1 MLVNWGMLNTGL
13 QEEAFYFKS
22 ALKQVP
28 NFNGLQ
34 ANILRRA
41 TSINYRSRSGAWPG
55 LGQGQRFAMRW
66 LGLLVIKKAG
76 KYRLSLGSDDGS
88 KLYVDNRNVINND
101 GLHKFQWKHAG
112 RRLVKGQ
119 QRLRLEY
126 FNNGGKAAC
135 LFHYR
140 GADTENKD
148 LPVAGTA
155 LRYKMKNGFKE
166 EVYYNLKGL
175 KHIPSLRGKKAS
187 MQRIIPRVAYG
198 NTAGKWKGY
207 SQSDNFAVRWSGI
220 LQISQSGNY
229 RWSLKSDDGSKLH
242 LDGKLVINNDG
253 LHGFRNVEST
263 VRMSGTVLVHVDF
276 FEGSGHAGMV
286 LKYMGLD
293 TKNRMIQIPQKA
305 MMAAL

>member
-1 MLVNWGMLNTGL
+1 MARLGSRR
-13 QEEAFYFKS
+13 AFYN
-22 ALKQVP
+22 ALVGPFSHQE
-28 NFNGLQ
+28 G
-34 ANILRRA
+34 
-41 TSINYRSRSGAWPG
+41 W
-55 LGQGQRFAMRW
+55 
-66 LGLLVIKKAG
+66 

-101 GLHKFQWKHAG
+101 GLHKFQWKHSG
-112 RRLVKGQ
+112 VRLVKGQ
-119 QRLRLEY
+119 QRLRIEY

-148 LPVAGTA
+148 LPVAGSA

-166 EVYYNLKGL
+166 EVYYKLNGL
-175 KHIPSLRGKKAS
+175 KHIPSFRGKKAS
-187 MQRIIPRVAYG
+187 MQRIISQVAYG
-198 NTAGKWKGY
+198 NTAGKWPGY
-207 SQSDNFAVRWSGI
+207 SQSDNFAARWSGI
-220 LQISQSGNY
+220 LQINLSGNY

-253 LHGFRNVEST
+253 LHGFRNVESN

-276 FEGSGHAGMV
+276 FENSGHAGII
-286 LKYMGLD
+286 LRYMGLD
-293 TKNRMIQIPQKA
+293 TKNRMIQIPQKV